1 MTDANSL
8 KKQNATTHIITI
20 VADDREKKV
29 IPHFTSVL
37 AYPQYK
43 FLWEVRR
50 MTHADYAIIWN
61 NKLIALVERKRWNDL
76 ASSIVDKRI
85 LNIEN
90 LKILR
95 ERIGCCLIVMIE
107 GKRPKRN
114 AVKHGVSYA
123 AMKSK
128 LDHLIMRDHIH
139 VDYSKNP
146 NGTAIRLAELSKNF
160 TTITDDIVF
169 KSDEE
174 HKQIIEEVMGMR
186 EQCEEITSMKN
197 KKEAILGWCALPG
210 VDLVTTGIIRRA
222 GYSLADVIKGKLST
236 SELAVM
242 KYPGSD
248 KAVGFERA
256 TSIMKGVNKPE
267 TAIAILSSVRGVS
280 KAKAKAIYA
289 DFSNSLTELLEDGT
303 KNTIGNVKVGGRAV
317 GKAVATKILNTLNA
331 KITDKANDSD
341 DD

>member
-1 MTDANSL
+1 MIS
-8 KKQNATTHIITI
+8 II
-20 VADDREKKV
+20 ADDREKKV
-29 IPHFTSVL
+29 IPYFTSVF

-50 MTHADYAIIWN
+50 LTHADYAIIWD
-61 NKLIALVERKRWNDL
+61 NKLVALVERKRWNDL

-95 ERIGCCLIVMIE
+95 NRIGCCLIVIVE

-128 LDHLIMRDHIH
+128 LDHLIIRDHIH

-146 NGTAIRLAELSKNF
+146 NGTAIRLAELAKNF
-160 TTITDDIVF
+160 TTIAHDFNYVNTD
-169 KSDEE
+169 E
-174 HKQIIEEVMGMR
+174 HKNVIEEVVGAR
-186 EQCEEITSMKN
+186 EQCEEVIDMKN

-222 GYSLADVIKGKLST
+222 GYSLAEVISGKLTT
-236 SELAVM
+236 SELALM
-242 KYPGSD
+242 KYPNSI
-248 KAVGFERA
+248 AIGFERA
-256 TSIMKGVNKPE
+256 TNIMKGIKKPT

-280 KAKAKAIYA
+280 KEKAVAIFA
-289 DFSNSLTELLEDGT
+289 DFSNNLTELVEDGT
-303 KNTIGNVKVGGRAV
+303 ELSISKIKFNGKSI
-317 GKAVATKILNTLNA
+317 GKAIATKIINTLNA
-331 KITDKANDSD
+331 KLNDSD
-341 DD
+341 